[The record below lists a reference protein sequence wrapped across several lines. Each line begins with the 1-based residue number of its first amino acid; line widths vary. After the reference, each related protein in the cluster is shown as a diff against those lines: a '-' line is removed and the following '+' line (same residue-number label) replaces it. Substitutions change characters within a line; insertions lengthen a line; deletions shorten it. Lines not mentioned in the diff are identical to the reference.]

1 MNFHVLFGFH
11 EWKRETKEHFKKF
24 NLRLNW
30 DGPSFEQV
38 LRFSPKFFSARTA
51 DAKRARR
58 LLSWS
63 SKTVTIKCYFLDY
76 SNLEQ
81 IIKKILKSY
90 IDLKNL
96 ITQCLNLFFKCGFC
110 DFSQFNLIKWR
121 LSTNCMIN
129 LMKFWLFMSLLLT
142 ILNLRHLGFWFFLH
156 QYPLLIKLSG
166 VNCGKLLWIK
176 FSGPKNSFRRPFW
189 GQIPLPCVHRS
200 LLSFGILILVSKL

>member
-1 MNFHVLFGFH
+1 MKISWFLCHRKQARNEIKISDLH
-11 EWKRETKEHFKKF
+11 EFLCFFCILWWKRRTKEHFKKF

-96 ITQCLNLFFKCGFC
+96 ITQCLNLVFKCGFC
-110 DFSQFNLIKWR
+110 DSSQFN
-121 LSTNCMIN
+121 
-129 LMKFWLFMSLLLT
+129 
-142 ILNLRHLGFWFFLH
+142 
-156 QYPLLIKLSG
+156 
-166 VNCGKLLWIK
+166 
-176 FSGPKNSFRRPFW
+176 
-189 GQIPLPCVHRS
+189 
-200 LLSFGILILVSKL
+200 

>member
-1 MNFHVLFGFH
+1 MASPAKEAKVRDLFQ
-11 EWKRETKEHFKKF
+11 
-24 NLRLNW
+24 NLRRYIDHDDFAKAYKASNDLIKNFEK
-30 DGPSFEQV
+30 DGEKDAEKV
-38 LRFSPKFFSARTA
+38 A

-110 DFSQFNLIKWR
+110 DSSQFN
-121 LSTNCMIN
+121 
-129 LMKFWLFMSLLLT
+129 
-142 ILNLRHLGFWFFLH
+142 
-156 QYPLLIKLSG
+156 
-166 VNCGKLLWIK
+166 
-176 FSGPKNSFRRPFW
+176 
-189 GQIPLPCVHRS
+189 
-200 LLSFGILILVSKL
+200 

>member
-1 MNFHVLFGFH
+1 MKKRWFLCQRKQARNKENYLLYLNFSVFFLILS
-11 EWKRETKEHFKKF
+11 WKGGTKEHLKKF

-30 DGPSFEQV
+30 DGLSFEQV

-58 LLSWS
+58 LVSWS

-96 ITQCLNLFFKCGFC
+96 ITQCLNLVFKCGVC
-110 DFSQFNLIKWR
+110 DSSQFN
-121 LSTNCMIN
+121 
-129 LMKFWLFMSLLLT
+129 
-142 ILNLRHLGFWFFLH
+142 
-156 QYPLLIKLSG
+156 
-166 VNCGKLLWIK
+166 
-176 FSGPKNSFRRPFW
+176 
-189 GQIPLPCVHRS
+189 
-200 LLSFGILILVSKL
+200 